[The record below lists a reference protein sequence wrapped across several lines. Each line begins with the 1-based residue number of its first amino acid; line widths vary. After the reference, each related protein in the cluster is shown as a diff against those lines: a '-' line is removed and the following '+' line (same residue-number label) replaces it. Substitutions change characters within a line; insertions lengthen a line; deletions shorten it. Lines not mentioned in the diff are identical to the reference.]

1 MSETSDVTRRD
12 VIKMAGA
19 AAAIAAAKKV
29 DGAPGIQKVKAANEV
44 VNYAVIGTGG
54 RGTYLLRHLNGVDG
68 GRCAAVCD
76 IVQEQLDGAVETSK
90 DNPTPYKDYR
100 EVLAQPDIDAVIIT
114 VPLFL
119 HFPVTRDA
127 LLAGKHVF
135 CEKSLVFKPE
145 ESHAL
150 RRLCEERPKQV
161 LQTGLQRRYSRF
173 YQTAKQMIDKGML
186 GEVTN
191 VRGQWHRNPGWRMK
205 QFPERQRERNWRLFR
220 EYSGGLTAELASHQ
234 IDVAT
239 WMFGMEPEFVV
250 GVGGLDFMHD
260 GRDVYDNIQLI
271 YNYPKGRKL
280 MYSSICTNTHFPLFY
295 SERKEFGEIIMGTEG
310 TIHITVG
317 SDNEPALGMW
327 FYEPSPETL
336 EKAEKA
342 AAGEAGEVV
351 EETPVVAGATLEGT
365 GKGVRGLPIL
375 FEEDMVTG
383 EESFLSKELKFAKM
397 WLYQKGVMVPEE
409 RNPVDTELLGF
420 FESVRTGKRPL
431 SDLEVGLA
439 DSSAVILSNLAMDE
453 GRRVYMKEIEEM
465 GLDKVEEILQPGT
478 GI

>member
-1 MSETSDVTRRD
+1 MEKGVPMSDSHDVTRRD
-12 VIKMAGA
+12 VMKMASA
-19 AAAIAAAKKV
+19 AAAVAAAKKLH
-29 DGAPGIQKVKAANEV
+29 GAPAIQKVKAANEI

-54 RGTYLLRHLNGVDG
+54 RGTYLLRHLNGLDG
-68 GRCAAVCD
+68 GRCVAVCD

-90 DNPTPYKDYR
+90 DNPKPFKDYR
-100 EVLAQPDIDAVIIT
+100 EVLALPDVDAVLVT

-135 CEKSLVFKPE
+135 CEKSLVFRPE
-145 ESHAL
+145 EGHAL
-150 RRLCEERPKQV
+150 SRLCEEHPKQV

-173 YQTAKQMIDKGML
+173 YQTAKQMIEKGVL
-186 GEVTN
+186 GEVTH

-205 QFPERQRERNWRLFR
+205 QYPERQRERNWRLFR

-234 IDVAT
+234 IDVAS

-271 YNYPKGRKL
+271 YDYPRGRKL
-280 MYSSICTNTHFPLFY
+280 MYSSICTNNHLSLFHG
-295 SERKEFGEIIMGTEG
+295 ERTEFGEIIMGTDG

-317 SDNEPALGMW
+317 SDQEPTIGMW
-327 FYEPSPETL
+327 FYEPRPEEV
-336 EKAEKA
+336 EKAEEA
-342 AAGEAGEVV
+342 AEKKE
-351 EETPVVAGATLEGT
+351 PVIAGATMEST
-365 GKGVRGLPIL
+365 GKGARGLPLI
-375 FEEDMVTG
+375 FEEDQITG
-383 EESFLSKELKFAKM
+383 EESFLSREMKYARM

-431 SDLEVGLA
+431 ADLEVGLA
-439 DSSAVILSNLAMDE
+439 DSNAVILSNLAMDE

-465 GLDKVEEILQPGT
+465 GLDKVDEILKPGT